1 MKTIL
6 SLAMLCI
13 VLTISG
19 CFVYERRTVPSR
31 VVVQEPTVSPA
42 PPQIVTVLPA
52 GYRTRVY
59 QGATYYDYGGVYY
72 RSYPSG
78 GYEVIERPY

>member
-1 MKTIL
+1 MKIIL
-6 SLAMLCI
+6 SLVMLS
-13 VLTISG
+13 LALMSSG
-19 CFVYERRTVPSR
+19 CFVYERRTVPNR
-31 VVVQEPTVSPA
+31 VIVQETTVSPA

-78 GYEVIERPY
+78 GYEVVERPY

>member
-1 MKTIL
+1 MYRFDDL
-6 SLAMLCI
+6 GLLC
-13 VLTISG
+13 LRAAHCAEPRGGAGASSQSG
-19 CFVYERRTVPSR
+19 P
-31 VVVQEPTVSPA
+31 

-78 GYEVIERPY
+78 GYEVVERPY